1 MPTSLSRH
9 AGIVSSCAQIFSREA
24 SLSMSQNTPSL
35 PQGTRDF
42 GPEIMVRRNY
52 IFDTIRQAFQLF
64 GYPPLETP
72 AMEKTET
79 LTGKYGDEG
88 DKLIFR
94 ILDSGDYLGGVDE
107 ATLVDASVKEDN
119 TAKNPTT
126 KNSDALKQLTKG
138 ISGRALRYDLTVPF
152 ARYVV
157 MNHNKITYP
166 FKRSQIQ
173 TVWRADRPQ
182 KGRYREFYQCDADVV
197 GSDSLLYELELVQ
210 LFDHVLT
217 NLRIPSIIKINN
229 RKILAGIA
237 EIAGISARMME
248 MTITID
254 KLDKIGI
261 DGVIK
266 ELRERN
272 FSEEALRILQPFFDL
287 QGDYTEQLNALSN
300 ILQKSEIGKKGLEE
314 LAFIFDQVQGLG
326 LSSCA
331 LELDVTLARGLNYYT
346 GAIFEVKV
354 KDMAFGSICGGGR
367 YDDLTGIFGLP
378 GVSGVGISFGADRL
392 YDVMMDL
399 NLFQEVTVSNTQILV
414 ANFGGAEEI
423 AALRTV
429 QALRASGIRAEI
441 YPDASKMKKQFKYA
455 DDRQIGHVLIIGE
468 EENKKG
474 MVQLK
479 NMRTGVQVVCSLEE
493 AIQAI

>member
-1 MPTSLSRH
+1 MRLYY
-9 AGIVSSCAQIFSREA
+9 
-24 SLSMSQNTPSL
+24 SMSQSTPSI

-94 ILDSGDYLGGVDE
+94 ILDSGDYLGPVAAE
-107 ATLVDASVKEDN
+107 TL
-119 TAKNPTT
+119 TAAAEKNAGQGKSSTT
-126 KNSDALKQLTKG
+126 QNADALRAITKE
-138 ISGRALRYDLTVPF
+138 ISSRALRYDLTVPF

-157 MNHNKITYP
+157 MNHNKLTYP

-197 GSDSLLYELELVQ
+197 GSDSLLYEVELVQ

-217 NLRIPSIIKINN
+217 QLQIPSVIKINN

-237 EIAGISARMME
+237 DIAGIGDRMME

-254 KLDKIGI
+254 KLDKIGV
-261 DGVIK
+261 DGVMK
-266 ELRERN
+266 ELRDRGM
-272 FSEEALRILQPFFDL
+272 SEDAISILQPFFDL
-287 QGDYTEQLNALSN
+287 QGSTKDKLTQLRT
-300 ILQKSEIGKKGLEE
+300 ILQSSEVGMKGLDE
-314 LAFIFDQVQGLG
+314 LQTVFDHVDRLG
-326 LSSCA
+326 LRSA
-331 LELDVTLARGLNYYT
+331 EIELDVTLARGLNYYT

-354 KDMAFGSICGGGR
+354 KGMQFGSICGGGR

-392 YDVMMDL
+392 YDVMLDMG
-399 NLFQEVTVSNTQILV
+399 LFDQVQVQNTQVLV
-414 ANFGGAEEI
+414 ANFGGAEEQ
-423 AALRTV
+423 AAMEAV
-429 QALRASGIRAEI
+429 QALRRVGIRTEM
-441 YPDASKMKKQFKYA
+441 YPDAAKMKKQFKYA
-455 DDRQIGHVLIIGE
+455 DDKSIAHVLIIGE
-468 EENKKG
+468 EERLQGK
-474 MVQLK
+474 VQLK
-479 NMRTGVQVVCSLEE
+479 NMSTGAQSICTLEE
-493 AIQAI
+493 AIAQL

>member
-1 MPTSLSRH
+1 MRASYLRAH
-9 AGIVSSCAQIFSREA
+9 KIFSREA

-94 ILDSGDYLGGVDE
+94 ILDSGDYLGGVDST
-107 ATLVDASVKEDN
+107 TLVDASVKADN

-126 KNSDALKQLTKG
+126 KNGEALKQLTKG

-237 EIAGISARMME
+237 EIAGISERMME

-261 DGVIK
+261 DGVMK

-272 FSEEALRILQPFFDL
+272 FSEEALHILQPFFDL
-287 QGDYTEQLNALSN
+287 QGDYTEQLNTLSN

-399 NLFQEVTVSNTQILV
+399 NLFQEIEVNNTQVLV
-414 ANFGGAEEI
+414 ANFGGAEEK
-423 AALRTV
+423 AALRAV
-429 QALRASGIRAEI
+429 HALRAAGIRTEI
-441 YPDASKMKKQFKYA
+441 YPDAAKMKKQFKYA

-468 EENKKG
+468 EENQKG
-474 MVQLK
+474 KVQLK
-479 NMRTGVQVVCSLEE
+479 NMRSGEQVVCSIEE
-493 AIQAI
+493 AIQSI

>member
-1 MPTSLSRH
+1 
-9 AGIVSSCAQIFSREA
+9 
-24 SLSMSQNTPSL
+24 MSQNTPSL

-94 ILDSGDYLGGVDE
+94 ILDSGDYLGGVDST
-107 ATLVDASVKEDN
+107 TLVDASVKEDSA
-119 TAKNPTT
+119 AKNPTT
-126 KNSDALKQLTKG
+126 KNSDALKQVTKG

-217 NLRIPSIIKINN
+217 KLRIPSIIKINN

-237 EIAGISARMME
+237 EIAGIGDRMME

-261 DGVIK
+261 DGVMK
-266 ELRERN
+266 ELSERN
-272 FSEEALRILQPFFDL
+272 FSEEALHILKPFFNL
-287 QGDYTEQLNALSN
+287 QGDLANQMHTLSN
-300 ILQKSEIGKKGLEE
+300 MLQNSEVGKKGMEE

-399 NLFQEVTVSNTQILV
+399 NLFQEVVVNNTQVLV
-414 ANFGGAEEI
+414 ANFGGAEEK
-423 AALRTV
+423 AALRAV
-429 QALRASGIRAEI
+429 HALRAAGIRTEI
-441 YPDASKMKKQFKYA
+441 YPDAAKMKKQFKYA
-455 DDRQIGHVLIIGE
+455 DDRQIGYVLIIGE

-479 NMRTGVQVVCSLEE
+479 NMHSGEQVVCSLAE
-493 AIQAI
+493 AIQTI

>member
-1 MPTSLSRH
+1 
-9 AGIVSSCAQIFSREA
+9 
-24 SLSMSQNTPSL
+24 MSQSTPSI

-52 IFDTIRQAFQLF
+52 IFDTIREAFQLF

-94 ILDSGDYLGGVDE
+94 ILDSGDFLGEVDSE
-107 ATLVDASVKEDN
+107 VLQRAADKDPSNPKGNATLHA
-119 TAKNPTT
+119 
-126 KNSDALKQLTKG
+126 DALRSVAKG
-138 ISGRALRYDLTVPF
+138 ISSRALRYDLTVPF

-157 MNHNKITYP
+157 MNHTKLTYP

-197 GSDSLLYELELVQ
+197 GSDSLLYEVELVQ
-210 LFDHVLT
+210 LFDHVLSK
-217 NLRIPSIIKINN
+217 LRIPSIIKINN

-237 EIAGISARMME
+237 ELAGIADRMME

-254 KLDKIGI
+254 KLDKIGLE
-261 DGVIK
+261 GVLK
-266 ELRERN
+266 ELRERG
-272 FSEEALRILQPFFDL
+272 FEESALQILQPFFDL
-287 QGDYTEQLNALSN
+287 KGDTNEKIAALRN
-300 ILQKSEIGKKGLEE
+300 ILASSEIGSKGVEE
-314 LAFIFDQVQGLG
+314 LQVVLDHAHRVGLHT
-326 LSSCA
+326 A
-331 LELDVTLARGLNYYT
+331 EIELDVTLARGLNYYT

-354 KDMAFGSICGGGR
+354 KDMQFGSICGGGR

-399 NLFQEVTVSNTQILV
+399 NLFDAVQVAHTQVLV

-423 AALRTV
+423 AAVAATANLR
-429 QALRASGIRAEI
+429 QAGIRTEL
-441 YPDASKMKKQFKYA
+441 YPEAAKMKKQFKYA
-455 DDRQIGHVLIIGE
+455 DDKHISYVLIIGE
-468 EENKKG
+468 EEMKQG

-479 NMRTGVQVVCSLEE
+479 NMLSGEQITCTLQE
-493 AIQAI
+493 AIERI

>member
-1 MPTSLSRH
+1 
-9 AGIVSSCAQIFSREA
+9 
-24 SLSMSQNTPSL
+24 MSQSTPSI

-52 IFDTIRQAFQLF
+52 IFDTIRHAFQIF

-94 ILDSGDYLGGVDE
+94 ILDSGDYLGS
-107 ATLVDASVKEDN
+107 VDAAAIASAAE
-119 TAKNPTT
+119 KNLSQPKTPTT
-126 KNSDALKQLTKG
+126 QNADALRAITKG
-138 ISGRALRYDLTVPF
+138 ISNRALRYDLTVPF

-157 MNHNKITYP
+157 MNHNKLTYP

-197 GSDSLLYELELVQ
+197 GSDSLLYEVELVQ

-217 NLRIPSIIKINN
+217 NLQIPSIIKINN

-237 EIAGISARMME
+237 DIAGIGDRMME

-254 KLDKIGI
+254 KLDKIGVE
-261 DGVIK
+261 GVMK
-266 ELRERN
+266 ELRERGM
-272 FSEEALRILQPFFDL
+272 SEEAISILQPFFDL
-287 QGDYTEQLNALSN
+287 QGSTKDKLAQLRT
-300 ILQKSEIGKKGLEE
+300 ILQPSEIGTKGLDE
-314 LAFIFDQVQGLG
+314 LQTVFDHVEQLG
-326 LSSCA
+326 LSSA
-331 LELDVTLARGLNYYT
+331 EIELDVTLARGLNYYT

-354 KDMAFGSICGGGR
+354 KGMQFGSICGGGR

-392 YDVMMDL
+392 YDVMLDL
-399 NLFQEVTVSNTQILV
+399 GLFDHVKVQNTQVLV
-414 ANFGGAEEI
+414 ANFGGAEEQ
-423 AALRTV
+423 ASMQAV
-429 QALRASGIRAEI
+429 QALRKAGIRTEM
-441 YPDASKMKKQFKYA
+441 YPDAAKMKKQFKYA
-455 DDRQIGHVLIIGE
+455 DDKSIGHVLIIGE
-468 EENKKG
+468 EEHKQG

-479 NMRTGVQVVCSLEE
+479 HMATGEQVTCTINE
-493 AIQAI
+493 AISKI